1 MKIIQRTAL
10 LALIGSVMSINGRL
24 NEHQKENFFNFM
36 MDSLDGRDF
45 LSTIANKVM
54 DRTQH
59 HLLFNLAPLRSQSG
73 LLGSVGGFLEC
84 QTCKLTVSG
93 LDS

>member
-1 MKIIQRTAL
+1 MKIIQRIAV

-45 LSTIANKVM
+45 LSTVANKVM
-54 DRTQH
+54 ERTQH
-59 HLLFNLAPLRSQSG
+59 HLLFNLAPLR
-73 LLGSVGGFLEC
+73 
-84 QTCKLTVSG
+84 T
-93 LDS
+93 